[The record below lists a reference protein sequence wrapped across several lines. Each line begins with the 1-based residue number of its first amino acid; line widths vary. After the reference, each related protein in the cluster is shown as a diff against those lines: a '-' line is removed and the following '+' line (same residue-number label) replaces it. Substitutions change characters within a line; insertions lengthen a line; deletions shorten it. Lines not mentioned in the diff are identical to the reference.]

1 VSEQNEDPEVQDAD
15 GDVMVPALA
24 LHLLQ
29 ASMSQTQATVDSLAL
44 TAWEQLRDL
53 AHEALL
59 FFNGMDKATET
70 VTTRKI
76 ERILAATPADS
87 WARTHEHASEMV
99 RKMGG
104 VDGGD
109 SW

>member
-1 VSEQNEDPEVQDAD
+1 MSEDPEAQDAD

-29 ASMSQTQATVDSLAL
+29 ASMSSTQATVDSLAL
-44 TAWEQLRDL
+44 TAWEQLRDM

-59 FFNGMDKATET
+59 FFHAIDKAAET

-76 ERILAATPADS
+76 ERILATTPMES
-87 WARTHEHASEMV
+87 WVHTYEHASEMV
-99 RKMGG
+99 RTMGG
-104 VDGGD
+104 EDKVGT
-109 SW
+109 W